1 MISYRLGSVLLLLA
15 CAACAGKE
23 APAAQPEPVTTE
35 VGGESAPAINRGP
48 ALSPLA
54 DSIAQSLVFL
64 PRNQKW
70 FTAAARG
77 KRMLVDLGR
86 VDVEVRK
93 DSARAHAYREA
104 VASRSPLALGT
115 RLRLHGPWGADD
127 VEIAGFDTWNG
138 RIVATLRA
146 PSRVDSMARHVEPL
160 PAAAVIADSQSAPVA
175 TSCSGESFPFGLV
188 ERVVTVRDSLEQ
200 QLRLETVMPYERLIP
215 TVTVKSTVAPGCFGK
230 GRTIIV
236 SSLRAGAH
244 EVVREKLVMIS
255 DAGVP
260 TPVRIVGSRWRAHEA
275 IYAFDADG
283 DGTDDLAVKGSS
295 DRAGGM
301 VIFKLVDGSRLEK
314 LAGGFNWETR

>member
-1 MISYRLGSVLLLLA
+1 MISHRFGPVLLLLA

-23 APAAQPEPVTTE
+23 APAAQPEPVAAE

-54 DSIAQSLVFL
+54 DSIARSLVFL
-64 PRNQKW
+64 PRDQKW

-93 DSARAHAYREA
+93 DSARAQAYREA
-104 VASRSPLALGT
+104 VASRSPLAAGT

-127 VEIAGFDTWNG
+127 VEIAGFDTWSG
-138 RIVATLRA
+138 RIVATLTA
-146 PSRVDSMARHVEPL
+146 PSRVDSVARLIEPL
-160 PAAAVIADSQSAPVA
+160 PAAAVLADAQSAPIA
-175 TSCSGESFPFGLV
+175 TSCSGDSLPFGLV

-215 TVTVKSTVAPGCFGK
+215 TIVVKTTVAPGCFVS

-236 SSLRAGAH
+236 SSLRAGAY
-244 EVVREKLVMIS
+244 EVVREKIVMIS
-255 DAGVP
+255 EAGAVS
-260 TPVRIVGSRWRAHEA
+260 PVRLLGSRWRAHEA

-283 DGTDDLAVKGSS
+283 DGADDLAVKGSS

-301 VIFKLVDGSRLEK
+301 VIFKLVTGSRLEK
-314 LAGGFNWETR
+314 LTGGFNWETR

>member
-1 MISYRLGSVLLLLA
+1 MISHRLVPVILLLA
-15 CAACAGKE
+15 CAAACAGKE

-35 VGGESAPAINRGP
+35 EAGESAPVGRGP

-93 DSARAHAYREA
+93 DSARAQAYREA
-104 VASRSPLALGT
+104 VASRSPIALGT

-127 VEIAGFDTWNG
+127 VEVAGFDTWSG

-146 PSRVDSMARHVEPL
+146 PSRVDSIAERVEPL
-160 PAAAVIADSQSAPVA
+160 PAAAVLAHSPTPALASA
-175 TSCSGESFPFGLV
+175 CSGDSLPAGLL

-200 QLRLETVMPYERLIP
+200 QLRLETVLPYERLIP
-215 TVTVKSTVAPGCFGK
+215 TITVRNTVAPGCFAS
-230 GRTIIV
+230 GRAIV
-236 SSLRAGAH
+236 ISSLRAGAY
-244 EVVREKLVMIS
+244 EVVREKIVMIS
-255 DAGVP
+255 HAGAP
-260 TPVRIVGSRWRAHEA
+260 TSIRLVGSRWRAHEA

-283 DGTDDLAVKGSS
+283 DGADDLAIKGSS
-295 DRAGGM
+295 DRAGGT

-314 LAGGFNWETR
+314 LTGGFNWETR